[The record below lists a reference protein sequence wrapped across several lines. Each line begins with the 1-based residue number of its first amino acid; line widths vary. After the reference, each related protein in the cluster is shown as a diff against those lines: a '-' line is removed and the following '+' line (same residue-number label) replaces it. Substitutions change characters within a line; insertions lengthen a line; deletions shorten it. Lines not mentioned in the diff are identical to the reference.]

1 MTFQFPARSALAS
14 DYERGVVL
22 VVTAM
27 LAWSC
32 SGIYARLLT
41 TDIWTAIAW
50 RSLFGGLFL
59 LIPSFFLEGGFSRRQ
74 WSSVFH
80 PAGLAM
86 LACQTI
92 CQACFIGALYMTTV
106 ANVTMIYA
114 TAPFIAAF
122 LSWTILK
129 ERVAKRTLIA
139 GGICLIGVA
148 VIVASSIGGGT
159 GVGDLLALGMTIS
172 FALIIVIPRIDSSIP
187 ILPSSVV
194 SGFLTFAVFVPF
206 AATNSLDVN
215 NWFLLAAF
223 GATNFALAF
232 VLFLFGSRK
241 MPAADAALIS
251 SMEIVLTPF
260 WVWLF
265 FSEMPPVATFVGG
278 AIIFA
283 TIVWHTAV
291 DLRQGRRT
299 GEPPVRL

>member
-1 MTFQFPARSALAS
+1 MTFQLPARSALTG
-14 DYERGVVL
+14 DYERGVIL
-22 VVTAM
+22 VAIAT

-50 RSLFGGLFL
+50 RSLFGGVFLF
-59 LIPSFFLEGGFSRRQ
+59 IPSFFLEGGFSWRQ
-74 WSSVFH
+74 WSSVFR

-86 LACQTI
+86 TACQTI
-92 CQACFIGALYMTTV
+92 SQACFIGALYMTTV

-122 LSWTILK
+122 LSWTMLK

-139 GGICLIGVA
+139 GAICLIGVA

-159 GVGDLLALGMTIS
+159 GVGDLLALGMTVT
-172 FALIIVIPRIDSSIP
+172 FALIIVIPRMDGSVP
-187 ILPSSVV
+187 ILPSSIV
-194 SGFLTFAVFVPF
+194 SGFLTFVIFVPF
-206 AATNSLDVN
+206 ASTASLDTH

-232 VLFLFGSRK
+232 VLFLFGSRR

-260 WVWLF
+260 WVWLI
-265 FSEMPPVATFVGG
+265 FSERPPVATFIGG
-278 AIIFA
+278 MIIFA

-291 DLRQGRRT
+291 DLRQSRRT
-299 GEPPVRL
+299 RVSV

>member
-1 MTFQFPARSALAS
+1 MTIQNPARTFSS
-14 DYERGVVL
+14 NEYEKGIIL
-22 VVTAM
+22 VAVAT

-41 TDIWTAIAW
+41 TDLWTAIAW
-50 RSLFGGLFL
+50 RSLFGGMFL

-74 WSSVFH
+74 WSSIFH

-86 LACQTI
+86 IACQTI
-92 CQACFIGALYMTTV
+92 SQACFIGALYMTTV

-139 GGICLIGVA
+139 GGVCLVGVA

-159 GVGDLLALGMTIS
+159 GVGDLLALGMTVT
-172 FALIIVIPRIDSSIP
+172 FALIIVIPRIDRSVP

-194 SGFLTFAVFVPF
+194 SGFLTFVLFLPF
-206 AATNSLDVN
+206 ASTASLDTY
-215 NWFLLAAF
+215 NWLLLAAF

-232 VLFLFGSRK
+232 VLFLFGSRR

-265 FSEMPPVATFVGG
+265 FSEKPPVATFVGG
-278 AIIFA
+278 VIILA

-291 DLRQGRRT
+291 DLRHGRR
-299 GEPPVRL
+299 VRAQV